1 MQRVISRDPFA
12 ARPAKSSGFW
22 ARQFADI
29 STEKQD
35 RFDVVFGIVLPVI
48 CLVLDPIVFQGGF
61 FGERPL
67 LARFQ
72 LFAYLFCGLQIGI
85 FLCWRTLARHLAPAA
100 GLIGGVLL
108 AGALFSLVVGVLIL
122 PLTLFGLIILIGIVG
137 FTPFVTAFVYLRTG
151 IRAIR
156 AQQRNALFESRF
168 LLAVMAAFLSAAM
181 PILISYKVSTTI
193 SAAMDQI
200 LYGNPQEARLAVNRL
215 KWLRVPSTQLEL
227 IVLDYSRET
236 NSGKKDVLKRYYKEL
251 TGEDIDHELFTL
263 ND

>member
-12 ARPAKSSGFW
+12 PRPAQRSGFW
-22 ARQFADI
+22 ARQFADV

-61 FGERPL
+61 FGERPV

-108 AGALFSLVVGVLIL
+108 AGALFSFIVGILIL
-122 PLTLFGLIILIGIVG
+122 PLTFLGLIILIGIVG

-151 IRAIR
+151 IRALR
-156 AQQRNALFESRF
+156 TQQRNTLFQSRF
-168 LLAVMAAFLSAAM
+168 LLAVVMAGLSVVM
-181 PILISYKVSTTI
+181 PALLSHQVSTTI
-193 SAAMDQI
+193 SKSVNEI
-200 LYGNPQEARLAVNRL
+200 LYGNPQEAQVALDRL
-215 KWLRVPSTQLEL
+215 KWLPVSSTALSKL
-227 IVLDYSRET
+227 VDAYTFET
-236 NSGKKDVLKRYYKEL
+236 RTEKKNVLKRYYKEI
-251 TGEDIDHELFTL
+251 TGEDIEVNFS

>member
-1 MQRVISRDPFA
+1 M
-12 ARPAKSSGFW
+12 
-22 ARQFADI
+22 
-29 STEKQD
+29 
-35 RFDVVFGIVLPVI
+35 I
-48 CLVLDPIVFQGGF
+48 CLVLDPLVFQGGF

-137 FTPFVTAFVYLRTG
+137 FTPFLTAFVYLRTG
-151 IRAIR
+151 IRALR
-156 AQQRNALFESRF
+156 AQQTNVLFESRF
-168 LLAVMAAFLSAAM
+168 LLAVMAGFLSAAM
-181 PILISYKVSTTI
+181 PILISYQVSTTI
-193 SAAMDQI
+193 STAMDQI
-200 LYGNPQEARLAVNRL
+200 IYGDAQEARVAIDRL
-215 KWLRVPSTQLEL
+215 KWLPVPSTELRL
-227 IVLDYSRET
+227 IVLAYSRET
-236 NSGKKDVLKRYYKEL
+236 NSEKKNVLKRYYKEL
-251 TGEDIDHELFTL
+251 TGEDIDHELDIL